1 MAEKRMFAK
10 QIIDSDAFLDM
21 PLSTQALYFHLSMR
35 ADDDGFV
42 DNPKKIQRVIGASA
56 DDLKLLLAKRYIL
69 TFESGVIV
77 IKHWRIHNTIQKDR
91 YKETVYLE
99 EKSHLVIKG
108 NKSYTEKDRI
118 LGNQVDLEPGCI
130 QNGNSLETQ
139 IRLDKNS
146 IDEDSIDIAEET
158 PAIPP
163 YKEIIDYLNEK
174 THSHYKH
181 TTKATQR
188 IINGRISDGFKVEDF
203 KKVIDTKA
211 DQWLNDKKM
220 SAYLRPETLF
230 AASHFESYL
239 NETREVA
246 ETPKYPGLSEKL
258 AKETEKW
265 AEVADNYDHVDFK

>member
-42 DNPKKIQRVIGASA
+42 DNPNKIQRMIGASS
-56 DDLKLLLAKRYIL
+56 DDLKLLMAKRYIL

-77 IKHWRIHNTIQKDR
+77 IKHWRMHNTLRMDR
-91 YKETVYLE
+91 YKPTVYQE
-99 EKSHLVIKG
+99 EMSTLAIKG
-108 NKSYTEKDRI
+108 NKSYTEANRLAQIDGGKST
-118 LGNQVDLEPGCI
+118 GNQLA
-130 QNGNSLETQ
+130 TQ

-146 IDEDSIDIAEET
+146 IDKNKDIVVEIQT
-158 PAIPP
+158 IPP
-163 YKEIIDYLNEK
+163 YKEIVEYLNDK
-174 THSHYKH
+174 TNSHYRY

-188 IINGRISDGFKVEDF
+188 IINGRISDGFTVDDF
-203 KKVIDTKA
+203 KKVIDIKSE
-211 DQWLNDKKM
+211 QWLSDKKM

-239 NETREVA
+239 NETRQ
-246 ETPKYPGLSEKL
+246 T
-258 AKETEKW
+258 AKESKHLGISEMMARETE
-265 AEVADNYDHVDFK
+265 AEIGKSGGIGDEDFQ